1 MNLAAKILE
10 NKQEDQVATQI
21 PLRGE
26 LTDPD
31 VDLVTTIVNLLR
43 NAFVAAFSHSL
54 EGSINLRDVAT
65 DVRCLSGE
73 PPAAEQ
79 PDDEHRAGSAG
90 AISAER
96 YAALILPIRVVPVLA
111 L

>member
-10 NKQEDQVATQI
+10 NKEEEQVATQI

-26 LTDPD
+26 ITEPD
-31 VDLVTTIVNLLR
+31 VDVLTAMVNLMR

-54 EGSINLRDVAT
+54 EGSITLRDVAT

-73 PPAAEQ
+73 PPAEEQ
-79 PDDEHRAGSAG
+79 PDQEQSRR
-90 AISAER
+90 ER
-96 YAALILPIRVVPVLA
+96 RRDRC
-111 L
+111 